1 MPRLIKQ
8 IINKNGSVANLNSL
22 ISQDADQTAAID
34 QFYRNASWGHDK
46 DVFEMLYETVRNV
59 DADFSH
65 LLPECRA
72 RETCS
77 DSFKIEMEL
86 AIKILPFTSCV
97 MWYKEHNPL
106 SL

>member
-1 MPRLIKQ
+1 MGVEH
-8 IINKNGSVANLNSL
+8 KNESVANLNSL
-22 ISQDADQTAAID
+22 NPQDADQAAAID
-34 QFYRNASWGHDK
+34 PFYRNASWGHDK
-46 DVFEMLYETVRNV
+46 DVYEMLYETVRNV

-86 AIKILPFTSCV
+86 AIKILPFTTCIT
-97 MWYKEHNPL
+97 
-106 SL
+106 